1 MHRKIA
7 LLITIIIA
15 CHGSHAQSPVA
26 SKTVLPPSAGAVP
39 HPSIRLTVQDSLSR
53 QPLEDAT
60 LSLLHLPDG
69 AARHLRSGKKDILFR
84 DLSPGS
90 YLLTVSYLGYAT
102 DSIMVTIGLLDST
115 EQKVKAL
122 LHHSANELMQVVV
135 NATIPPA
142 IVRNDTI
149 AFNAGAFPTRPNAT
163 VEDLLRKLPGIDI
176 DKNGNVTMQG
186 QKVDKIYLDGKEF
199 FLNDPRTA
207 TQNLPADIVD
217 QIEAFDSQT
226 ERARLTGIKE
236 TTGTKSLN
244 IKLKK
249 NRKRGYFGKLYAGT
263 GSTSPD
269 PSLTSSYSAGGTAT
283 SLGSSWLFGT
293 GNLNNMNNQFTG
305 ADNKNGPGGGG
316 LQTFNNAQ
324 LNFRNDKTGKLAF
337 TLNAGTNGVRTSLD
351 QTTRRQTYL
360 TDSSLLQNSYSSSLS
375 HSQSYHANAFIE
387 YNIDSFSLINLRS
400 TWTPQTSASSSM
412 DTTGISTLKNT
423 SGYLSN
429 QGTTYNS
436 SHSNG
441 YSLNNM
447 LNFRQR
453 WRLPGRTLYISLTQ
467 TNQHQDQPQHIY
479 NLVNNFDSTGSLLT
493 RTLTDQNSSQLSK
506 SDSYGAS
513 VSYTEPLKPGHVMD
527 FSYRVNRSTSHSD
540 RQSYDFDSATGK
552 YDLPDTL
559 TTNHFINYNTIQRFS
574 TGYNATE
581 GKYRYQ
587 LGVTLQVSDLNDRNL
602 TADSS
607 IRQHQLNWY
616 PRASLLYT
624 PKQGTSLNLVYTA
637 STTSP
642 TIQQLQPLP
651 DLTNPFLLKIG
662 NPGLLQQLTH
672 TLNAS
677 YTAFNAHNF
686 RNLQVA
692 LQGNYTQHEIT
703 PATTI
708 LSGGI
713 QQIQYVNVDGVWHV
727 SSNITYGFPLGDQRK
742 SNSSIGT
749 RLQYGRDVSLTNG
762 TEDVT
767 TGIGWGANWKLNL
780 HPVEKFYLE
789 ATASVNYT
797 AAYYSINSSQNTQT
811 WQQNYGIDASYEFP
825 GAITLASNY
834 TIQLNGRQG
843 SLPAK
848 QVALWNASLFKD
860 FLRNRSG
867 QIRLSAFGLLNT
879 PSNYTQS
886 VGVNYVETQ
895 QANLPGR
902 ILLLSFIYRFNHFP
916 PAKKPAHPNP

>member
-7 LLITIIIA
+7 LLITIITA
-15 CHGSHAQSPVA
+15 CYGIRAQSPPV
-26 SKTVLPPSAGAVP
+26 SGGWHHVMQELSLRV
-39 HPSIRLTVQDSLSR
+39 TVQDSLSR
-53 QPLEDAT
+53 QSLEDAT
-60 LSLLHLPDG
+60 VSLIRNLPDG
-69 AARHLRSGKKDILFR
+69 TVSHATLTGKKVFMFR
-84 DLSPGS
+84 GLSPAS
-90 YLLTVSYLGYAT
+90 YLLVVSYLGYAT
-102 DSIMVTIGLLDST
+102 DSLTVTISPLDST
-115 EQKVKAL
+115 EQKVRVL
-122 LHHSANELMQVVV
+122 LRHSTNELMQVVV

-324 LNFRNDKTGKLAF
+324 LNFRNDKASKLTF

-375 HSQSYHANAFIE
+375 HSQSYHGNAFVE

-400 TWTPQTSASSSM
+400 TWAPQTSAASSM

-436 SHSNG
+436 SHSDG
-441 YSLNNM
+441 YSINNM

-453 WRLPGRTLYISLTQ
+453 WRLPGRTLYVSLTQ
-467 TNQHQDQPQHIY
+467 AGNHQDQPQHIY

-506 SDSYGAS
+506 SNSYGAS
-513 VSYTEPLKPGHVMD
+513 VSYTEPLRPGHVMD

-574 TGYNATE
+574 TGYNATA

-624 PKQGTSLNLVYTA
+624 PKQGASLNLVYTA

-677 YTAFNAHNF
+677 YTAFNSHNF

-742 SNSSIGT
+742 GNSSIGT

-762 TEDVT
+762 AEDVT

-916 PAKKPAHPNP
+916 QAKKAAHPNP

>member
-7 LLITIIIA
+7 LLITIITA
-15 CHGSHAQSPVA
+15 CYGIRAQSPA
-26 SKTVLPPSAGAVP
+26 A
-39 HPSIRLTVQDSLSR
+39 SIRLTVQDSLSR

-60 LSLLHLPDG
+60 VSLLHLPDG

-102 DSIMVTIGLLDST
+102 DTLTITVTISPQDST
-115 EQKVKAL
+115 ERKVKVL
-122 LHHSANELMQVVV
+122 LRHSANELMQVVV

-375 HSQSYHANAFIE
+375 HSQSYHANAFVE

-436 SHSNG
+436 NHSNS

-447 LNFRQR
+447 VNFRQR

-467 TNQHQDQPQHIY
+467 ANQHQDQPQNIY

-493 RTLTDQNSSQLSK
+493 RTLTDQTSSQLSK

-513 VSYTEPLKPGHVMD
+513 VSYTEPIRPGHVMD

-742 SNSSIGT
+742 ANSSIGT
-749 RLQYGRDVSLTNG
+749 RLQYGRDVSLSNG

-902 ILLLSFIYRFNHFP
+902 ILLLSFIYRFSHFP
-916 PAKKPAHPNP
+916 QAKKPAHPNP